1 MHPAIETIPDVDQRL
16 SAGLTV
22 LGFVAGTAALFAV
35 LAMWTL
41 LTSPDRVASAA
52 PGGLP
57 AIFKVVLR
65 GGPGGGPAAGGV
77 ALSAGSRMLT
87 MTPPR
92 PVEITPHM
100 AIGVS
105 LALLGVV
112 LTLDNLGFVE
122 FGEVMRFW
130 PLIPM
135 LVGTAYI
142 VQGRE
147 IREWGIGLAWLLVG
161 TAFLLRNLDVFH
173 FDLTDFL
180 PLILVA
186 VGLKV
191 IFARHRRRHQAAR
204 WPGMPDPA
212 QPPPPPGVPPPFAPT
227 GEEAFATRFPWPPG
241 APAAPGTAPGT
252 AGAGAP
258 TAGVRGQ
265 IIRVFAILWG
275 ADRRARGPVAHVEV
289 SADHG
294 RLRRRPARRG
304 ADDRPDRDP
313 GVRDVGRHRH
323 PHPARL
329 GRRDRGVAHP
339 GRRRGQYAGA
349 GAAQPPRDSARH
361 GVHGR
366 RRDQELIA
374 GARRR
379 PPCIQSSPAAT

>member
-1 MHPAIETIPDVDQRL
+1 
-16 SAGLTV
+16 
-22 LGFVAGTAALFAV
+22 
-35 LAMWTL
+35 
-41 LTSPDRVASAA
+41 
-52 PGGLP
+52 
-57 AIFKVVLR
+57 
-65 GGPGGGPAAGGV
+65 
-77 ALSAGSRMLT
+77 

-100 AIGVS
+100 AIGVA

-135 LVGTAYI
+135 LAGTAYI

-275 ADRRARGPVAHVEV
+275 ADRRPRGPVAHVEV
-289 SADHG
+289 SAIMGGCDVD
-294 RLRRRPARRG
+294 LRDAVPTTDPIAIQVFAMWGGIDIRIPPGWIVEIEAWPILGGVVDNTQAPALPSHRVILRG
-304 ADDRPDRDP
+304 MAFMG
-313 GVRDVGRHRH
+313 GV
-323 PHPARL
+323 
-329 GRRDRGVAHP
+329 
-339 GRRRGQYAGA
+339 
-349 GAAQPPRDSARH
+349 
-361 GVHGR
+361 
-366 RRDQELIA
+366 EIKN
-374 GARRR
+374 
-379 PPCIQSSPAAT
+379 